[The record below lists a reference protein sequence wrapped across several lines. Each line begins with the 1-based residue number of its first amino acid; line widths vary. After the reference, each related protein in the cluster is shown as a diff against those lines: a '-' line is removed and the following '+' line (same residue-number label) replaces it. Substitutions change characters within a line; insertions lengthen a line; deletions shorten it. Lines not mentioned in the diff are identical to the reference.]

1 MKKIKIT
8 LEIESKHKNERHVS
22 KLEKL
27 VGTVIRFWKITL
39 ASDLRPNAKIR
50 LLCLIVIS
58 ITLPS
63 SIYLLFRILTLILNH
78 P

>member
-1 MKKIKIT
+1 MNKIKIT
-8 LEIESKHKNERHVS
+8 LEIESKHKNERRVS

-27 VGTVIRFWKITL
+27 VNAFVRLWKATL
-39 ASDLRPNAKIR
+39 ASDLRRSAKTK

-58 ITLPS
+58 VTLPTL
-63 SIYLLFRILTLILNH
+63 IYLLFRILTLILNH